1 MKYVVSFEQC
11 TDVYMSV
18 FALWDSK
25 YDVGYDWFDFD
36 EMVDG
41 VSMFDN
47 MDDAINYAREVLPE
61 VFFDKLYI
69 IAVDEDENAECVGE
83 IVREEE

>member
-1 MKYVVSFEQC
+1 MKYVVSFEQNPE
-11 TDVYMSV
+11 TSESA

-36 EMVDG
+36 EMVEG
-41 VSMFDN
+41 ISMFD
-47 MDDAINYAREVLPE
+47 DLKAAIEYAQEVLPE

-69 IAVDEDENAECVGE
+69 IAVSEDEKTGCVWTVE
-83 IVREEE
+83 KED